1 MKNLAGVPE
10 CDDYIRVELEKAR
23 INIVPCELT
32 RNKVPYRL
40 TGQLGSFKF
49 WRAWYYWVVNG
60 LLPIEIAKELYA
72 DPIGKSD
79 IRVDGHCGCPP
90 PEDPWLKYV
99 ADDGVELVRESERA
113 DFERCFK
120 KEGEVAKLM
129 QEQNFRFSA
138 DRTTE
143 GKAYVE
149 CYHIDT
155 QEGLRLFADT
165 LRNHNLIGVV
175 HNKI

>member
-10 CDDYIRVELEKAR
+10 CDGYIQTELEKAR
-23 INIVPCELT
+23 ITAVPCELT
-32 RNKVPYRL
+32 RSEVPYRL
-40 TGQLGSFKF
+40 TGQLGQFHF
-49 WRAWYYWVVNG
+49 WRAWYYWVATG
-60 LLPIEIAKELYA
+60 LMPLEIAKELYA

-79 IRVDGHCGCPP
+79 IRVAGHCACPP

-113 DFERCFK
+113 DFEKCFK

-129 QEQNFRFSA
+129 KERNFRFSA
-138 DRTTE
+138 DRVSE
-143 GKAYVE
+143 GKAYVD
-149 CYHIDT
+149 CYHIDS

-165 LRNHNLIGVV
+165 IRNRIG
-175 HNKI
+175 I